1 MESREFLWSYWNLI
15 KDASDTKIALTE
27 FFSKSYELTQL
38 QVLVMGQVDSLED
51 TSIRSIAKSLHRDHG
66 NISKICTVLEE
77 KGFVYRERS
86 DVDSRIVNIKLTE
99 QGQAYV
105 GEFRSIVAPFIE
117 KLGDYLT
124 DGDLRFILKSM
135 ENVNKLINESEDVKA
150 IRRKEKPLLRQKNEK

>member
-77 KGFVYRERS
+77 KGFIYRERS

-150 IRRKEKPLLRQKNEK
+150 IRRKEMPLLRQKHEK

>member
-99 QGQAYV
+99 QGQSYV

>member
-135 ENVNKLINESEDVKA
+135 ENLNKLINESEDVKA
-150 IRRKEKPLLRQKNEK
+150 IRRKEMPLLRQKHEK

>member
-77 KGFVYRERS
+77 KGLVYRERS

-150 IRRKEKPLLRQKNEK
+150 IRRKEMPLLRQKHEK

>member
-1 MESREFLWSYWNLI
+1 M
-15 KDASDTKIALTE
+15 
-27 FFSKSYELTQL
+27 
-38 QVLVMGQVDSLED
+38 
-51 TSIRSIAKSLHRDHG
+51 
-66 NISKICTVLEE
+66 LEE

-124 DGDLRFILKSM
+124 NGDLRFILKSM

-150 IRRKEKPLLRQKNEK
+150 IRRKEMPLLRQKHEK

>member
-105 GEFRSIVAPFIE
+105 GEFRSIVAPLIE

-150 IRRKEKPLLRQKNEK
+150 IRRKEKPLLRQKHEK

>member
-15 KDASDTKIALTE
+15 KDASDTKIALME

-51 TSIRSIAKSLHRDHG
+51 TSIRSIAKSLYRDHG

-150 IRRKEKPLLRQKNEK
+150 IRRKEMPLLRQKHEK

>member
-15 KDASDTKIALTE
+15 KDASDTKIALME

-51 TSIRSIAKSLHRDHG
+51 TSIRSIAKSLYRDHG

-124 DGDLRFILKSM
+124 NGDLRFILKSM

-150 IRRKEKPLLRQKNEK
+150 IRRKEMPLLRQKHEK

>member
-150 IRRKEKPLLRQKNEK
+150 IRRKEMPLLRQIHEK

>member
-150 IRRKEKPLLRQKNEK
+150 IRRKEKPLLRQKHEK

>member
-77 KGFVYRERS
+77 KGFIYRERS

-150 IRRKEKPLLRQKNEK
+150 IRRKEMPLLRQEHEK

>member
-99 QGQAYV
+99 QGRAYV

-150 IRRKEKPLLRQKNEK
+150 IRRKEMPLLRQKHEK

>member
-15 KDASDTKIALTE
+15 KDASDTKIALME

-150 IRRKEKPLLRQKNEK
+150 IRRKEMPLLRQKHEK

>member
-150 IRRKEKPLLRQKNEK
+150 IRRKEMPLLRQKHEK